1 VPSGS
6 LNPLAAARL
15 GSEATGAGQA
25 ELLGRI
31 DRMRSDHEQLLIA
44 LAEHERRFRSL
55 ARRVWSVEEEQ
66 RRRIALELHDG
77 LGQTLTALV
86 IELELM
92 AGVGAASSD
101 RLAVAARIASEALAS
116 TRELSRLLRPSLL
129 DDLGLVPALRW
140 LARSLGEGTGFQVE
154 IDLPD
159 ADRRLPAEAETLLFR
174 VAQEALTNALKHSG
188 AQGARLELGY
198 EDRSARLVVRD
209 DGRGFEAE
217 SALAGEEPA
226 RGLGLRNL
234 RDRVELHGGRWSIDS
249 SPGRGTRVEV
259 VLPLEEG
266 ER

>member
-129 DDLGLVPALRW
+129 DDLGLAAALAWHAEHALRPHG
-140 LARSLGEGTGFQVE
+140 LQVALE
-154 IDLPD
+154 IDDGL
-159 ADRRLPAEAETLLFR
+159 TLRPELEIAAFR
-174 VAQEALTNALKHSG
+174 VYQEIATNVLRHARAERVAVAL
-188 AQGARLELGY
+188 Y
-198 EDRSARLVVRD
+198 RD
-209 DGRGFEAE
+209 DGRLVLDVEDDGQGFSPGERSGTGLLGMRERAE
-217 SALAGEEPA
+217 LVG
-226 RGLGLRNL
+226 GTLR
-234 RDRVELHGGRWSIDS
+234 IDS
-249 SPGRGTRVEV
+249 EPGQGTHVRLEA
-259 VLPLEEG
+259 PL
-266 ER
+266 